1 MTQRL
6 RAHYPHRFPETTSDE
21 LCACHGVSRARVIAE
36 IRKGADSVEAVGQRC
51 AAGTGCG
58 SCRDEIQALLR
69 LYGTGQPVSEP
80 AQNKV
85 EAFKAAKD
93 GLDVLPVI
101 LRHAEEGTIDGA
113 DSADLERMK
122 WYGLFLRKPTPG
134 YFMLRVRGTC
144 GRMNS
149 AQFRVIAD
157 ICDEFGKGFC
167 DITTRQQIQL
177 RWFTIRDVPE
187 IWRRLSEVGL
197 HSMQT
202 GHDNVR
208 GIVGC
213 PVGGLTP
220 EEAFDAYPVARELTE
235 RIVGNKAYTNLPRKF
250 NITITGCKENCC
262 HTETQ
267 DIALVPARA
276 LVAAR
281 ETVGFNVLV
290 GGKQGSGGYT
300 PALPLNVFVPPDDAA
315 TLCETI
321 ISIFRDHGNRKV
333 RNRARLRF
341 LIEERGLWWL
351 REEVERRLG
360 RALPAAGEDLRHRR
374 HNDHVGI
381 YRQKQAGLNYVGLCV
396 PVGRLTSAQLRGLAD
411 LADRYGDGDIR
422 LTPDQNV
429 VIPNVPDD
437 RLDDLTREPLLAELT
452 YNPSPVMRGL
462 VSCTGN
468 DYCALALIDTKGWAI
483 RVARRL
489 EELLGDELQQLKQVT
504 IRWSGCAAGCGLHQ
518 VADIGLQACRKRL
531 PGGQIV
537 PAAHVFV
544 RGQAGPHAR
553 VGLPLLAEVPCEQL
567 AETLVPLLRH
577 LSR

>member
-1 MTQRL
+1 MTRAL
-6 RAHYPHRFPETTSDE
+6 REQYPDRFAGNPTET
-21 LCACHGVSRARVIAE
+21 LCACHGVPRSRVIAE
-36 IRKGADSVEAVGQRC
+36 IRKGACSVDAVGQRC
-51 AAGTGCG
+51 GAGTGCG
-58 SCRDEIQALLR
+58 GCRDEIEALLQ
-69 LYGTGQPVSEP
+69 LYCPGAAAAEQPT
-80 AQNKV
+80 NKV
-85 EAFKAAKD
+85 EAMKAEKD

-101 LRHAEEGTIDGA
+101 LKHADHGSLDGA
-113 DSADLERMK
+113 DPSDVERMK

-134 YFMLRVRGTC
+134 YFMLRIRGIC

-149 AQFRVIAD
+149 EQFRVLAD

-177 RWFTIRDVPE
+177 RWFTIEHVPE
-187 IWRRLSEVGL
+187 IWRRLSRVGL

-220 EEAFDAYPVARELTE
+220 QEAFDAYDVARELTD
-235 RIVGNKAYTNLPRKF
+235 RIVGNRAYTNLPRKF
-250 NITITGCKENCC
+250 NITITGCLENCC

-267 DIALVPARA
+267 DIALVPAKA
-276 LVAAR
+276 AVAGR
-281 ETVGFNVLV
+281 EVVGFNVLV

-300 PALPLNVFVPPDDAA
+300 PALPLNVFVAA
-315 TLCETI
+315 DEAASLCETI
-321 ISIFRDHGNRKV
+321 IGIFRDHGNRKV

-360 RALPAAGEDLRHRR
+360 RALAAAGQDLRSRR
-374 HNDHVGI
+374 HNDHIGI
-381 YRQKQAGLNYVGLCV
+381 YRQKQPGLNYVGLCV
-396 PVGRLTSAQLRGLAD
+396 PVGRLTSDQLRGLAD
-411 LADRYGDGDIR
+411 LADRYGNGQIR

-429 VIPNVPDD
+429 VLVGIPDQQ
-437 RLDDLTREPLLAELT
+437 LDAFTREPLLKQLP

-483 RVARRL
+483 RVAREL
-489 EELLGDELQQLKQVT
+489 EELLGDQLSRLKTVS

-531 PGGQIV
+531 AGGQIV

-544 RGQAGPHAR
+544 RGKAGPQAQP
-553 VGLPLLAEVPCEQL
+553 GLPLLAEVPCEQL
-567 AETLVPLLRH
+567 AETLSPLTKHLR
-577 LSR
+577 R